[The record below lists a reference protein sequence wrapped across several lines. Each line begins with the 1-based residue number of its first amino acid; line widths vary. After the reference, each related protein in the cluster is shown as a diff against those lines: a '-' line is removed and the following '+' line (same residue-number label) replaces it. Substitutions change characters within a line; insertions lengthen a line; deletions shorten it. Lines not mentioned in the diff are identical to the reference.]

1 MNNSYKVP
9 RLKTGLKELLS
20 VNKDSQGKLYVAYR
34 NNTLI
39 DRSSSFIDN
48 GNSQLNNYNNRK
60 ASVFSTTGGFYYIDG
75 KPANLLQDDEA
86 MYYEVALS
94 EYY

>member
-1 MNNSYKVP
+1 MSNCNKQP
-9 RLKTGLKELLS
+9 KLKAGLKELLS
-20 VNKDSQGKLYVAYR
+20 VNTGSQGKLYVAYR

-39 DRSSSFIDN
+39 NKSSSFIDKSIRQPDIYSN
-48 GNSQLNNYNNRK
+48 GK

-75 KPANLLQDDEA
+75 IPAKLSQDDEA
-86 MYYEVALS
+86 MYYEGALS

>member
-1 MNNSYKVP
+1 MSNCNKQP
-9 RLKTGLKELLS
+9 RLKAGLKELLS
-20 VNKDSQGKLYVAYR
+20 VNKDSKGKLYVAYR

-60 ASVFSTTGGFYYIDG
+60 SSVFSTTGGFYYIDG
-75 KPANLLQDDEA
+75 IPAKLSQDDEA
-86 MYYEVALS
+86 MYYEGALS